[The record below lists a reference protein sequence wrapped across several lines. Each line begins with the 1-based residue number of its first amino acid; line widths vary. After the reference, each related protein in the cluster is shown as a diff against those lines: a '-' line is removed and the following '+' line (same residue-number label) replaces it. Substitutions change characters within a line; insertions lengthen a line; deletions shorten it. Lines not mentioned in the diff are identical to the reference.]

1 MTLLRRITI
10 GVVLLTVVNV
20 AVGGLMAL
28 SELLHRL
35 PRGVAGVRLLAV
47 AYIACDILLGSSMVA
62 LLLVRVRL
70 VPAWFD
76 RRPRF
81 SDTWV
86 WYLLMGLTILC
97 YAGLAPTFL
106 ILLRQV
112 QQR

>member
-1 MTLLRRITI
+1 MTVLRRII
-10 GVVLLTVVNV
+10 AGVVVLTAVNV
-20 AVGGLMAL
+20 AYGGLMAL
-28 SELLHRL
+28 SELIHRL
-35 PRGVAGVRLLAV
+35 PRGVVGVRVLAV
-47 AYIACDILLGSSMVA
+47 AYIACDVILGASMVA
-62 LLLVRVRL
+62 LLLMRVRL

-86 WYLLMGLTILC
+86 WYLLIGLTVLC

-112 QQR
+112 QR

>member
-1 MTLLRRITI
+1 MRVLRRVTVGI
-10 GVVLLTVVNV
+10 VVLTAVNV
-20 AVGGLMAL
+20 AVGALMAMSQL
-28 SELLHRL
+28 IHRL
-35 PRGVAGVRLLAV
+35 PKGVTGVRMLAV
-47 AYIACDILLGSSMVA
+47 AYVLCDILLGSSLVA
-62 LLLVRVRL
+62 LLLMRVRL

-86 WYLLMGLTILC
+86 WYLLMALTVLC

-112 QQR
+112 QR